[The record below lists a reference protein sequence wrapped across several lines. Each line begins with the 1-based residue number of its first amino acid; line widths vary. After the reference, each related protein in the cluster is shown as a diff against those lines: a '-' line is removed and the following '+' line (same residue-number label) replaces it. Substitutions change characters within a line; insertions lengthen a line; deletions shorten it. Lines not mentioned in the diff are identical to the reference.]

1 MSFEQCSA
9 TVITYGNK
17 VTQTKEKLEKWHY
30 AQADR
35 LHIDVEHGMRK
46 RVGFDSF
53 IHQIPSWINE
63 DNKFRP
69 IAQSAV
75 KQIQSQTSA
84 SNHVRSVDTVDLFQ
98 EDVRI
103 IGKEGKLYYLPSE

>member
-1 MSFEQCSA
+1 
-9 TVITYGNK
+9 
-17 VTQTKEKLEKWHY
+17 L
-30 AQADR
+30 
-35 LHIDVEHGMRK
+35 
-46 RVGFDSF
+46 
-53 IHQIPSWINE
+53 INE
-63 DNKFRP
+63 DNKYRP

-84 SNHVRSVDTVDLFQ
+84 PNHVELVDTVDLFQ